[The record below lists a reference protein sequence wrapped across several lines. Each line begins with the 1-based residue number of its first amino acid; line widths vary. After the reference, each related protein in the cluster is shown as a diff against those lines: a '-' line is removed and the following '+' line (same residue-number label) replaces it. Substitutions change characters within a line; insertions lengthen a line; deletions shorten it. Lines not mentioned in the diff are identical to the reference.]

1 MLAASTA
8 FKKGYSSDGG
18 IMRLR
23 KPVCRTAHTTSSR
36 MAPWWQPY
44 PHVPKEAMRSNSCNA
59 GRTGAVTSRAGAR
72 LSPSALKGA
81 FRSSNSSRAGSELRA
96 KRKDDEPEAPVEAS
110 EDQKESSNK
119 SSRDRKKDD
128 LLQMLEKSG
137 MDSSAA
143 KQVLNVWKDVDALLS
158 AVQELGSGGKT
169 KQLDVVAKARE
180 AINMVKVVQSL
191 NQVSDILKETGH
203 DSKST
208 LDSLGSYLT
217 LSRAERDGFN
227 PSKFGL
233 SEAEAADIAVKF
245 SKFDL
250 NDDGVLELS
259 EMEKLFSEAE
269 VDLSPEEQ
277 QAALKVLDKRSSG
290 TVEFDE
296 FVEWYCNKIP
306 EPVNA

>member
-1 MLAASTA
+1 
-8 FKKGYSSDGG
+8 
-18 IMRLR
+18 
-23 KPVCRTAHTTSSR
+23 
-36 MAPWWQPY
+36 
-44 PHVPKEAMRSNSCNA
+44 
-59 GRTGAVTSRAGAR
+59 
-72 LSPSALKGA
+72 
-81 FRSSNSSRAGSELRA
+81 
-96 KRKDDEPEAPVEAS
+96 
-110 EDQKESSNK
+110 
-119 SSRDRKKDD
+119 
-128 LLQMLEKSG
+128 MLEKSG

-143 KQVLNVWKDVDALLS
+143 KQVLNVWKDVGIESSDDLRKLLRRRTGTAVGVVALQGLLDAAASYFSANAGAYFSLTGGVVPSVLGTISYGFAIYYALNVLFGIIIIVSLLASGATSGSNADALLS